1 MVKDP
6 KQIKKL
12 LKELFIIRGKVIVLP
27 TGVVNVDGTV
37 DLHPGVTLPDHRLP
51 IKFGHVTGSFSFNSY
66 APLTTLVGSP
76 DWVGHTFDC
85 ALTHVGS
92 LVGAPHRVDGEVDVR
107 YCELTNFVGGPQQ
120 VGRNYRGRRNQI
132 TSLEGLPDHIP
143 GELDFELTPGLPIL
157 RSVAAE
163 KVEAMQGVMA
173 INVVN
178 DIMNEYV
185 GQGKAGALKAAVE
198 LIKAGFKEHARW

>member
-1 MVKDP
+1 MVNDP
-6 KQIKKL
+6 KQVKKL
-12 LKELFIIRGKVIVLP
+12 LKELFIIQGKVKVLP

-51 IKFGHVTGSFSFNSY
+51 IKFGHVTGSFSFTSY
-66 APLTTLVGSP
+66 SNLATLVGSP

-120 VGRNYRGRRNQI
+120 VGRNYWGRRNSI

-143 GELDFELTPGLPIL
+143 GELDFEISPGLPIL
-157 RSVAAE
+157 RSLVAE
-163 KVEAMQGVMA
+163 KVDAMHGVMA
-173 INVVN
+173 VN
-178 DIMNEYV
+178 AVNTILNKYA
-185 GQGKAGALKAAVE
+185 GKGKKGALACAAE
-198 LIKAGFKEHARW
+198 LIKAGYKEHAKW